1 MDSVTQ
7 IALGSAVGYAV
18 LGSKVGRKAAV
29 YGAVFG
35 TLPDLDVLI
44 SFGGTVEDFTYHRSF
59 SHSLLVQ
66 LFISPFL
73 AWLLV
78 VIHPL
83 TKVHKT
89 GWFWLVFLTL
99 STHALLDNFTV
110 YGTQLFWPLTD
121 YPFTVSSMFI
131 IDPLYTLPLLF
142 GLFTFFAPNISQYR
156 RDRINSVALVV
167 SSVYLGWSLLAKW
180 YIDGNIKIALS
191 NSDIKQDIYES
202 TPAPLTTFLWRA
214 IVVDDGQYYEIYTSI
229 FDQPSEVS
237 INAYPTSPNLLET
250 IREEWGVQR
259 LQFFTK
265 GLYSIKQQ
273 DDRIVFSDLRMGL
286 EGGYAFTFEVGK
298 QTDLGIV
305 ASNYE
310 KIDGRPDI
318 GGIKLLWE
326 RIWEPK
332 VSLTPEARN
341 PSAAKNRELN

>member
-18 LGSKVGRKAAV
+18 LGNKVGRKAAV

-35 TLPDLDVLI
+35 TLPDLDVFI

-78 VIHPL
+78 IIHPL
-83 TKVHKT
+83 TNVHKT

-121 YPFTVSSMFI
+121 YPFALSSMFI

-142 GLFTFFAPNISQYR
+142 GLFAFFAPNISQR
-156 RDRINSVALVV
+156 QRDRINSMALVV
-167 SSVYLGWSLLAKW
+167 SSIYLGWSLLAKW
-180 YIDGNIKIALS
+180 YIDRNINIALS
-191 NSDIKQDIYES
+191 DRAIDKGIYES

-214 IVVDDGQYYEIYTSI
+214 IVVDGDQYYEIYTSI
-229 FDQPSEVS
+229 FDEPSEVS
-237 INAYPTSPNLLET
+237 IDVYPTFPILLET
-250 IREEWGVQR
+250 INEEWGVQR

-265 GLYSIKQQ
+265 GLYSVKQE
-273 DDRIVFSDLRMGL
+273 DKRIVFSDLRMGL
-286 EGGYAFTFEVGK
+286 EGSYVFTFEIGK
-298 QTDLGIV
+298 QTNLGIF
-305 ASNYE
+305 ASDYK
-310 KIDGRPDI
+310 KIETRPELDQVR
-318 GGIKLLWE
+318 LLWN
-326 RIWEPK
+326 RIWDPQ
-332 VSLTPEARN
+332 VSLSPEAR
-341 PSAAKNRELN
+341 SK